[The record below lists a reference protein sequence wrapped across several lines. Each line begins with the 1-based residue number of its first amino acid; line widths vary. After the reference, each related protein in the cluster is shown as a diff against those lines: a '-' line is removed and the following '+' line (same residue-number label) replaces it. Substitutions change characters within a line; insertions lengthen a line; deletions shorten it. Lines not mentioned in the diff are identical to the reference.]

1 MDLGLIRRRKEGNS
15 KAEKTR
21 FPFIILSGMLKGK
34 GRLIT
39 HGVGQI
45 HTILVFVL
53 SIFSLTSE
61 LTFLHLLKA
70 FPHWRL
76 YPSLSKLPPASWAEL
91 SQSPW
96 ADSSSVPCRNVD
108 SPLTSSLALFFPPI
122 FYTLSLE
129 KSHLYPWLQLP
140 SGCSWCLKH
149 QVQASQ
155 FMPQLLSLKSDENSS
170 MCHHGLQVK
179 TEPSFPG
186 TQVVMLWPLPTYPLW
201 LRNAEH
207 SGAVAVTFPYLCL
220 EWTPFPI

>member
-1 MDLGLIRRRKEGNS
+1 
-15 KAEKTR
+15 
-21 FPFIILSGMLKGK
+21 MLKGK